1 MGTPPH
7 RQVSLHL
14 ANRTIHLVTADGS
27 SHICSYPGIALHH
40 HISGHPTGQV
50 WVPQGDKP
58 DFADD
63 EALITALH
71 DALIWIS
78 DQPDGSLSTR

>member
-27 SHICSYPGIALHH
+27 ARTCSYPGIALHH
-40 HISGHPTGQV
+40 HINGQPAGQV
-50 WVPQGDKP
+50 WVPQGDNP
-58 DFADD
+58 GFADD
-63 EALITALH
+63 EALITALR
-71 DALIWIS
+71 DAVSWIS
-78 DQPDGSLSTR
+78 DQPDDSLSMK